1 LSLGEIANPYE
12 KPRDLYLRLIQFI
25 YQPDMTLVEVC
36 SGVAPGAR
44 ASSFIG
50 ISSISFDFRER
61 QNETAKSLLIEHFS
75 RWKTKPVRF
84 SFYFWF
90 IHPF

>member
-1 LSLGEIANPYE
+1 MHY
-12 KPRDLYLRLIQFI
+12 I

-50 ISSISFDFRER
+50 INSISFDSRET
-61 QNETAKSLLIEHFS
+61 QNETAASLLIQHLQK
-75 RWKTKPVRF
+75 WKKKPV
-84 SFYFWF
+84 FYFLF
-90 IHPF
+90 